1 MTTHAEDAGELLNA
15 TAELTIAGRK
25 IRLDMPVPAGPTR
38 LGNLLPFLRY
48 LTDRFVDF
56 SVENAQAEGLAV
68 SCKKGC
74 GACCRQLVPIS
85 AIEARRL
92 GEVVDQMPE
101 PRKSTI
107 LARFEEARRR
117 LQAAGL
123 LERLREPNR
132 IGDDEVDPI
141 GLAYF
146 QQGIACPFLEDE
158 SCSIYEER
166 PLACR
171 EYLVVSPAENCARPT
186 VDSIKPVPIVV
197 RVAKTLR
204 ALNVEKS
211 PSTPRWVALILALEQ
226 AEADAGLDEAPPQPG
241 PALVREIFSR
251 LSGRDAGNG

>member
-1 MTTHAEDAGELLNA
+1 MATHPEDAGELLNA

-25 IRLDMPVPAGPTR
+25 IRLEMPVPAGPTR
-38 LGNLLPFLRY
+38 LSDLLPFLRY
-48 LTDRFVDF
+48 LTDQFVDF
-56 SVENAQAEGLAV
+56 SVENARTEGLAV
-68 SCKKGC
+68 SCGKGC

-107 LARFEEARRR
+107 LARFEDAKRR
-117 LQAAGL
+117 LREAGL
-123 LERLREPNR
+123 LEKLREPNR
-132 IGDDEVDPI
+132 VGDDEVDPI

-146 QQGIACPFLEDE
+146 QQAIACPFLEDE

-186 VDSIKPVPIVV
+186 VDSIKPVHIVV
-197 RVAKTLR
+197 RVARTLR

-211 PSTPRWVALILALEQ
+211 PSAPRWVALILALELVD
-226 AEADAGLDEAPPQPG
+226 ADPDAASPQPG
-241 PALVREIFSR
+241 PELVRELFSR
-251 LSGRDAGNG
+251 LTGRDAGGG